1 MSARKQ
7 KKTKEDAAAA
17 AAASKKV
24 PVKRNSLEPSF
35 GDIEVGA
42 GADGRLSA
50 GLSVDMGEYL
60 DRGTG
65 L

>member
-1 MSARKQ
+1 VSARKQ
-7 KKTKEDAAAA
+7 KKKKEDAA